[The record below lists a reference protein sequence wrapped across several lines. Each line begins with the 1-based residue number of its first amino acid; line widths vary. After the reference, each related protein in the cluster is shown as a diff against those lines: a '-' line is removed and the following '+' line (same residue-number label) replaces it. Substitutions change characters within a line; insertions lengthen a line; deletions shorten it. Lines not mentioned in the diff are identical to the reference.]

1 LDAPGLVTQPFAPIK
16 AKNWFFKMCFSFSV
30 FEVGFFVAPL
40 RLGLRINAIK
50 REMDDTKAHSEL
62 LAAERA
68 ADGGGEVLI

>member
-1 LDAPGLVTQPFAPIK
+1 
-16 AKNWFFKMCFSFSV
+16 MCFSFSV

-62 LAAERA
+62 LAADRA
-68 ADGGGEVLI
+68 ADGGGEGLI